1 VGDAKQGVVFVS
13 LEVPR
18 GGKTTMGRSSIP
30 PFPPALE
37 ARRSL
42 QKMSGIEHLMIAVV
56 STAFD
61 DLRGHDTRQRDTA
74 VKYFFS
80 DPETHV
86 LSFPSVCRQ
95 MDWSVSAVR
104 RRLMQSIGS
113 RPLAMMAAAT
123 AGPSQRRL

>member
-1 VGDAKQGVVFVS
+1 
-13 LEVPR
+13 
-18 GGKTTMGRSSIP
+18 MGRSSIP

-37 ARRSL
+37 ARRAL
-42 QKMSGIEHLMIAVV
+42 QKMSSIEHLMIAVV

-61 DLRGHDTRQRDTA
+61 DLRSQDTRQRDTA
-74 VKYFFS
+74 LRYFFT

-104 RRLMQSIGS
+104 RRLLETVNDCLKG
-113 RPLAMMAAAT
+113 T
-123 AGPSQRRL
+123 ASAIAQPRRRL

>member
-1 VGDAKQGVVFVS
+1 
-13 LEVPR
+13 
-18 GGKTTMGRSSIP
+18 MGRSSIP

-37 ARRSL
+37 ARRAL
-42 QKMSGIEHLMIAVV
+42 QKMSGIEHLMVAVV

-61 DLRGHDTRQRDTA
+61 DLRSVDLRQRDTA
-74 VKYFFS
+74 LRYFFS

-104 RRLMQSIGS
+104 RRLMQTLQLLL
-113 RPLAMMAAAT
+113 P
-123 AGPSQRRL
+123 GPGALDLEPRRRL

>member
-1 VGDAKQGVVFVS
+1 
-13 LEVPR
+13 
-18 GGKTTMGRSSIP
+18 MGRSSVP

-37 ARRSL
+37 ARRAF
-42 QKMSGIEHLMIAVV
+42 QKMTGIEHLMIAVV

-104 RRLMQSIGS
+104 RRLMQTLGS
-113 RPLAMMAAAT
+113 RPSAVHGSADAEH
-123 AGPSQRRL
+123 RRV

>member
-1 VGDAKQGVVFVS
+1 
-13 LEVPR
+13 
-18 GGKTTMGRSSIP
+18 
-30 PFPPALE
+30 
-37 ARRSL
+37 
-42 QKMSGIEHLMIAVV
+42 MSGIEHLMIAVV

-104 RRLMQSIGS
+104 RRLMQTFSARA
-113 RPLAMMAAAT
+113 RPLAET
-123 AGPSQRRL
+123 AIQPRRRL

>member
-1 VGDAKQGVVFVS
+1 
-13 LEVPR
+13 
-18 GGKTTMGRSSIP
+18 MGRSSIP

-37 ARRSL
+37 ARRSIH
-42 QKMSGIEHLMIAVV
+42 KMSGIEHLMIAVV
-56 STAFD
+56 STAYD
-61 DLRGHDTRQRDTA
+61 DLRGQDLRQRDTA

-104 RRLMQSIGS
+104 RRLTQTLSS
-113 RPLAMMAAAT
+113 RLRMGMASEADQ
-123 AGPSQRRL
+123 PRRRI

>member
-1 VGDAKQGVVFVS
+1 
-13 LEVPR
+13 
-18 GGKTTMGRSSIP
+18 MGRSSIP

-37 ARRSL
+37 PRRSF
-42 QKMSGIEHLMIAVV
+42 QKMSSIEHLMIAVV

-104 RRLMQSIGS
+104 RRLVQTLGS
-113 RPLAMMAAAT
+113 RSRST
-123 AGPSQRRL
+123 AEVAEQPRRRI

>member
-1 VGDAKQGVVFVS
+1 
-13 LEVPR
+13 
-18 GGKTTMGRSSIP
+18 MGRSSIP

-74 VKYFFS
+74 VKYFFN

-104 RRLMQSIGS
+104 RRLMQTLSAHP
-113 RPLAMMAAAT
+113 RPVAAT
-123 AGPSQRRL
+123 EIQPRRRV

>member
-1 VGDAKQGVVFVS
+1 MS
-13 LEVPR
+13 
-18 GGKTTMGRSSIP
+18 RSSIP

-42 QKMSGIEHLMIAVV
+42 QKMSSIEHLMIAVV
-56 STAFD
+56 SAAFD
-61 DLRGHDTRQRDTA
+61 DLRAHDMRQCDTA

-104 RRLMQSIGS
+104 RRLTQTLSAS
-113 RPLAMMAAAT
+113 PRPMAVT
-123 AGPSQRRL
+123 ILQPRRGV

>member
-1 VGDAKQGVVFVS
+1 
-13 LEVPR
+13 
-18 GGKTTMGRSSIP
+18 MGRSSIP

-37 ARRSL
+37 PRRALS
-42 QKMSGIEHLMIAVV
+42 KMSSIEHLMIAVV

-61 DLRGHDTRQRDTA
+61 DLRNPDARQRETA
-74 VKYFFS
+74 VRYFFS

-104 RRLMQSIGS
+104 RQLVLTLGARFRL
-113 RPLAMMAAAT
+113 AEFAARDALQT
-123 AGPSQRRL
+123 QRHL

>member
-1 VGDAKQGVVFVS
+1 
-13 LEVPR
+13 
-18 GGKTTMGRSSIP
+18 MGRSSIP

-37 ARRSL
+37 ARRSI

-104 RRLMQSIGS
+104 RRLMQIARGAPARDDGS
-113 RPLAMMAAAT
+113 RDAESDRAAD
-123 AGPSQRRL
+123 L

>member
-1 VGDAKQGVVFVS
+1 
-13 LEVPR
+13 
-18 GGKTTMGRSSIP
+18 MGRSSIP

-37 ARRSL
+37 ARRPL

-61 DLRGHDTRQRDTA
+61 DLRSSDARQRDTA
-74 VKYFFS
+74 LRYFFS

-104 RRLMQSIGS
+104 RRLKQTLSPWLVAIESAELESPIRM
-113 RPLAMMAAAT
+113 
-123 AGPSQRRL
+123 

>member
-1 VGDAKQGVVFVS
+1 
-13 LEVPR
+13 
-18 GGKTTMGRSSIP
+18 MGRSSIP

-56 STAFD
+56 GTAFD

-86 LSFPSVCRQ
+86 LSFPSVCRH

-104 RRLMQSIGS
+104 RRLMQ
-113 RPLAMMAAAT
+113 PLSAQPCPVVET
-123 AGPSQRRL
+123 VTQPRRRL

>member
-1 VGDAKQGVVFVS
+1 M
-13 LEVPR
+13 
-18 GGKTTMGRSSIP
+18 T
-30 PFPPALE
+30 
-37 ARRSL
+37 
-42 QKMSGIEHLMIAVV
+42 GIEHLMIAVV

-74 VKYFFS
+74 VRYFFS

-104 RRLMQSIGS
+104 RRLTQALGH
-113 RPLAMMAAAT
+113 RLLDPLMAAC
-123 AGPSQRRL
+123 PEPREL